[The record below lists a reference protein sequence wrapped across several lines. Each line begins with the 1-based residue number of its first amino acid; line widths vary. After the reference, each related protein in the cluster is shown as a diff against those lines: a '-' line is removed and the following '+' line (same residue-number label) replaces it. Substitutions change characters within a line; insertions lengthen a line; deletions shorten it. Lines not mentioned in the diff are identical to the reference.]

1 MRFIPTTAEA
11 VESLKKQAKKL
22 QRKSGG
28 KHTEALDRVARGAG
42 YNHWHH
48 VTLCLNQGSK
58 SNPFDA
64 LKAECA
70 LMIEAARTG
79 VGKMVLTGPNVLK
92 IPLLLFACEGDA
104 WMLEPRERK
113 ALCLMFRGELQ
124 SYQLKDTPNRIE
136 IEWDGDFEL
145 AGQFFKVITANPAI
159 GSLAIAGFPVEQMRE
174 LLAQVETFDQ
184 KFSDIFMQ
192 ADAIDLTPETIQE
205 LVRNGWKES
214 DLTEAADSG
223 ARYSPQRNSLIFPA
237 FTDVDG
243 M

>member
-70 LMIEAARTG
+70 LMIEAAAS
-79 VGKMVLTGPNVLK
+79 VISHHSPC
-92 IPLLLFACEGDA
+92 I
-104 WMLEPRERK
+104 
-113 ALCLMFRGELQ
+113 LCSSR
-124 SYQLKDTPNRIE
+124 
-136 IEWDGDFEL
+136 
-145 AGQFFKVITANPAI
+145 
-159 GSLAIAGFPVEQMRE
+159 
-174 LLAQVETFDQ
+174 
-184 KFSDIFMQ
+184 FS
-192 ADAIDLTPETIQE
+192 T
-205 LVRNGWKES
+205 
-214 DLTEAADSG
+214 
-223 ARYSPQRNSLIFPA
+223 
-237 FTDVDG
+237 
-243 M
+243 